1 MLPQKTECRSDARYL
16 PALCF
21 FAFGAAMRG
30 LQCPAAACFCAAARR
45 GRTRDSGAGRLF
57 VKWERKFCLVRRI
70 ETLCRAGGGELAETA
85 LNVLAAVFYLAVLL
99 LYSPLLTLIGLA
111 NVAACLVI
119 IFLSNTAHDLQDE
132 LAAFV
137 ALDLS
142 GVNYLSAACM
152 QTLLAIQQKIDER
165 GGRLLL
171 IMQKRSGRR
180 TRNSAQY
187 WIH

>member
-1 MLPQKTECRSDARYL
+1 ML
-16 PALCF
+16 
-21 FAFGAAMRG
+21 
-30 LQCPAAACFCAAARR
+30 ARR
-45 GRTRDSGAGRLF
+45 
-57 VKWERKFCLVRRI
+57 VRRI
-70 ETLCRAGGGELAETA
+70 ETLCRAGAGELAETA
-85 LNVLAAVFYLAVLL
+85 LNVLAAVFYLVILL
-99 LYSPLLTLIGLA
+99 LYSPLLTLIDLA

>member
-1 MLPQKTECRSDARYL
+1 MP
-16 PALCF
+16 
-21 FAFGAAMRG
+21 GA
-30 LQCPAAACFCAAARR
+30 
-45 GRTRDSGAGRLF
+45 SGASRRCAGLAPASWLRRRLTC
-57 VKWERKFCLVRRI
+57 WL
-70 ETLCRAGGGELAETA
+70 
-85 LNVLAAVFYLAVLL
+85 FYLVILL

-111 NVAACLVI
+111 NVAVCLVI
-119 IFLSNTAHDLQDE
+119 IFLSNRAHDLQDE

>member
-1 MLPQKTECRSDARYL
+1 M
-16 PALCF
+16 
-21 FAFGAAMRG
+21 
-30 LQCPAAACFCAAARR
+30 
-45 GRTRDSGAGRLF
+45 
-57 VKWERKFCLVRRI
+57 
-70 ETLCRAGGGELAETA
+70 
-85 LNVLAAVFYLAVLL
+85 FYLVILL
-99 LYSPLLTLIGLA
+99 LYSPLLTLIDLA
-111 NVAACLVI
+111 NVAVCLVI
-119 IFLSNTAHDLQDE
+119 IFLSNRAHDLQDE

-152 QTLLAIQQKIDER
+152 QRLLAIQQKIDER